1 MSLRE
6 KGHTI
11 PASTIRQWEVELEKL
26 RVDVAEKTRKIQLLT
41 QRLDALALF
50 DGDRERKAD
59 EEKDH
64 EPIEVRKDLVK
75 LTPPALI
82 VRVLQEYGPEMTL
95 RDFRKRVV
103 QVGYPAQK
111 FGPEWRYMY
120 TLLPRLVR
128 QGKITKEGNRI
139 AIKRNPVLPGTS

>member
-6 KGHTI
+6 KGLTI
-11 PASTIRQWEVELEKL
+11 PASTIRQWEQELEKL
-26 RVDVAEKTRKIQLLT
+26 RADVAEKTRKIQLLT

-50 DGDRERKAD
+50 DVDGERKTD
-59 EEKDH
+59 QEK
-64 EPIEVRKDLVK
+64 EGGSVEVRKDLLK
-75 LTPPALI
+75 LKPPALI

-95 RDFRKRVV
+95 RDFRKRVA
-103 QVGYPAQK
+103 QVGYPAQR
-111 FGPEWRYMY
+111 FGPEWRYLY